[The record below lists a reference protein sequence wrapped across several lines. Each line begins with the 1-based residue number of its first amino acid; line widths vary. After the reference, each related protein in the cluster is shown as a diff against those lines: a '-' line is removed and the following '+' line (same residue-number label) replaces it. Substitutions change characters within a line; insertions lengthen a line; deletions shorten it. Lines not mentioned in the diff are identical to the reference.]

1 MVNRI
6 EMAVLK
12 KRVKTKAKHFDL
24 LLLVQ
29 WAKELLFDPTKTW
42 IIAGALL
49 LAEIVVNVGVI
60 WKINYTEIDWEAY
73 MEEVEG
79 VINGTYDYAH
89 LKGGT
94 GPLVYP
100 AGFVYIF
107 AGLYYIT
114 GHGTDI
120 KTAQYIFAA
129 LYIITLLCIFAI
141 YQETATVPPYVFF
154 FMCCASY
161 RIHSI
166 YVLRLFNDPVAMFF
180 LYLAVY
186 SFVFQW
192 WNVGCLLFSM
202 AVSVKMNILLFA
214 PGLLLLLLKSFGVW
228 WTIPRL
234 ALCAV
239 VQLILGLPFLLDNP
253 VSYIS
258 LAFNFGRQF
267 LFQWTVNWRF
277 LPEWLFLNRY
287 FHVGLLV
294 CHLATLLLFYLF
306 KWRRKSESL
315 PCYFRHPF
323 QRHSLKA
330 NQIVYVLFVSNF
342 IGVAFSRSL
351 HYQFYVWYFHTL
363 PFLLWKTNLWVSVK
377 VLVLGV
383 VELCWNTYPST
394 VASSMALHVC
404 HAVILGGLW
413 LGDSLFEKTD
423 ETVGRESKIE

>member
-1 MVNRI
+1 MQ
-6 EMAVLK
+6 
-12 KRVKTKAKHFDL
+12 TF
-24 LLLVQ
+24 
-29 WAKELLFDPTKTW
+29 
-42 IIAGALL
+42 
-49 LAEIVVNVGVI
+49 
-60 WKINYTEIDWEAY
+60 
-73 MEEVEG
+73 
-79 VINGTYDYAH
+79 
-89 LKGGT
+89 
-94 GPLVYP
+94 
-100 AGFVYIF
+100 
-107 AGLYYIT
+107 
-114 GHGTDI
+114 
-120 KTAQYIFAA
+120 
-129 LYIITLLCIFAI
+129 
-141 YQETATVPPYVFF
+141 
-154 FMCCASY
+154 
-161 RIHSI
+161 
-166 YVLRLFNDPVAMFF
+166 DPVAMIF

-294 CHLATLLLFYLF
+294 CHLVTLRLFYLF

-315 PCYFRHPF
+315 QCYFRHPF

-377 VLVLGV
+377 
-383 VELCWNTYPST
+383 
-394 VASSMALHVC
+394 
-404 HAVILGGLW
+404 
-413 LGDSLFEKTD
+413 
-423 ETVGRESKIE
+423 

>member
-1 MVNRI
+1 
-6 EMAVLK
+6 MAVLK

-42 IIAGALL
+42 IIAD
-49 LAEIVVNVGVI
+49 
-60 WKINYTEIDWEAY
+60 TEIDWEAY

-166 YVLRLFNDPVAMFF
+166 YVLRLFNDPVAMIF

-234 ALCAV
+234 ALCA
-239 VQLILGLPFLLDNP
+239 LILGLPFLLDNP

-294 CHLATLLLFYLF
+294 CHLVTLRLFYLF

-315 PCYFRHPF
+315 QCYFRHPF

-330 NQIVYVLFVSNF
+330 NHI
-342 IGVAFSRSL
+342 
-351 HYQFYVWYFHTL
+351 
-363 PFLLWKTNLWVSVK
+363 LWK

-394 VASSMALHVC
+394 ILSSMALHVC

-413 LGDSLFEKTD
+413 LGDSLFEEKTD